1 MSEKW
6 HTVGKK
12 DRKGKKEPGQH
23 GDHSKSSSR
32 CKPVESLFQSLHV
45 YIALWAPYCTLRTH
59 SNNVYSKKSDHL
71 VRNDLF
77 ILLELGLYVV
87 NRFCI

>member
-45 YIALWAPYCTLRTH
+45 YIALWHHTALSVHIVVTYTA
-59 SNNVYSKKSDHL
+59 KSL
-71 VRNDLF
+71 I
-77 ILLELGLYVV
+77 IL
-87 NRFCI
+87 